1 MGAVMM
7 RWSQEFVLFALGSAF
22 IAAALTGCAPTNLA
36 DVLEAAGK
44 DPASVCG
51 SITTI
56 YGTAKFAR
64 TNIVN
69 GNVSCNQD
77 GLSVKSDAV
86 QVPLQLQV
94 NPVGVVK

>member
-1 MGAVMM
+1 MA
-7 RWSQEFVLFALGSAF
+7 RKLFVLIGFAVAIG
-22 IAAALTGCAPTNLA
+22 GCAPTNLA
-36 DVLEAAGK
+36 SVIEAAGK

-69 GNVSCNQD
+69 GNVTCNQD

-86 QVPLQLQV
+86 QI
-94 NPVGVVK
+94 PVGIQITPAK